1 MTPLRWGVL
10 STANIA
16 VRVVIPALQ
25 RSGNGR
31 VVAIASRIAERA
43 RDAAQ
48 RLDIPRAHASYEALL
63 ADSEVDALYIP
74 LPNSMHREWTTRAA
88 DAGKHVLCEK
98 PLALTAAD
106 CMAMIAACRGRGVV
120 LMEAFM
126 YRFHPRTLRVAQL
139 ARDGALGDVR
149 LVRASFSFRVL
160 APENIRLQP
169 ALGGGALY
177 DVGCYGVNV
186 SRLIL
191 GEPRRVVAM
200 ASAAPS
206 GVENVLAA
214 TLCFGGDRFAVID
227 CSLAL
232 SRREEYEVVG
242 TEGRLTVPV
251 AFLPGIA
258 DAEIHRIHGTERS
271 VETIPGVN
279 QYQLM
284 VEHFADVVT
293 GRAPLALPPEDAVA
307 NLRVIEAALRSAKS
321 GHVEAIEP

>member
-1 MTPLRWGVL
+1 
-10 STANIA
+10 
-16 VRVVIPALQ
+16 
-25 RSGNGR
+25 
-31 VVAIASRIAERA
+31 
-43 RDAAQ
+43 
-48 RLDIPRAHASYEALL
+48 
-63 ADSEVDALYIP
+63 
-74 LPNSMHREWTTRAA
+74 MHREWTTRAA

-106 CMAMIAACRGRGVV
+106 CVAMIAACRDRGVV

-126 YRFHPRTLRVAQL
+126 YRFHPRTIRVAQL

-160 APENIRLQP
+160 APENIRLKP

-191 GEPRRVVAM
+191 GEPREVM
-200 ASAAPS
+200 AAAVPAPS
-206 GVENVLAA
+206 GVEGTLASVLR
-214 TLCFGGDRFAVID
+214 FEGDRLAVID

-258 DAEIHRIHGTERS
+258 DAEIHIVRGTDRS
-271 VETIPGVN
+271 TETITGVN

-284 VEHFADVVT
+284 VEHFADVVA
-293 GRAPLALPPEDAVA
+293 GRSPLTLPPEDAVA
-307 NLRVIEAALRSAKS
+307 NLRVIEAALRSARS
-321 GHVEAIEP
+321 GRAEAVVQSTATPR

>member
-10 STANIA
+10 GVANIA

-25 RSGNGR
+25 RAGNGR
-31 VVAIASRIAERA
+31 LVAIASRTAERA

-48 RLDIPRAHASYEALL
+48 RLQIPRVHASYEALL
-63 ADSEVDALYIP
+63 ADPEVDALYIP

-106 CMAMIAACRGRGVV
+106 CAAMIAACRDRGVV

-126 YRFHPRTLRVAQL
+126 YRFHPRTIRVAQL

-177 DVGCYGVNV
+177 DVGCYGINV

-191 GEPRRVVAM
+191 GEPRDTLAVATP
-200 ASAAPS
+200 APS
-206 GVENVLAA
+206 GVEGTLAA
-214 TLCFGGDRFAVID
+214 VLRFEGDRLALID
-227 CSLAL
+227 CSLSL

-242 TEGRLTVPV
+242 TEGRLTVPA

-258 DAEIHRIHGTERS
+258 DAEIRLIHGTERS

-284 VEHFADVVT
+284 VEHFADVVA
-293 GRAPLALPPEDAVA
+293 GRTPLTLPPEDAVA
-307 NLRVIEAALRSAKS
+307 NLRVIEAALRSARS
-321 GHVEAIEP
+321 GRAEAVGP